1 MNSRNDNGIGEAPND
16 SLFRRQTDPV
26 WLQDHYLG
34 TGHTEET
41 HNATFTFIKRH
52 GRTYAVTCGH
62 VVDQLSNPAS
72 VPGAHLPTLALQ
84 IDHSVLNLSQVTGVG
99 RIMHATRATDKD
111 GTHRDVDIAIAALSD
126 SYWSLLTEKKNKT
139 AIDLDAWRE
148 PRWDTVNMCVAA
160 GYLNEHKE
168 QLEVDGR
175 DMVGTGFMRAIAAV
189 SSTLGRDQKFITL
202 SSLLDEP
209 HGYFFSGMSGG
220 PVYAAEGE
228 EDRFIEDEEL
238 FPVGIIF
245 EGYPGSGRGEALA
258 GANPGAAFLT
268 DRDIFFRALTLTPE
282 AFDHWLT
289 LVNR

>member
-1 MNSRNDNGIGEAPND
+1 MPKASVKHEND
-16 SLFRRQTDPV
+16 SLFRRHTDPV
-26 WLQDHYLG
+26 WLQDHYLS

-41 HNATFTFIKRH
+41 NSATVTFIKRR
-52 GRTYAVTCGH
+52 GRIYAVTCGH
-62 VVDQLSNPAS
+62 VLDQLNNPES
-72 VPGAHLPTLALQ
+72 VPGAHLPTLALH
-84 IDHSVLNLSQVTGVG
+84 IDQCVLNLSQFTGIG
-99 RIMHATRATDKD
+99 HITDATRGIKKNE
-111 GTHRDVDIAIAALSD
+111 THHDVDIAIAALSAN
-126 SYWSLLTEKKNKT
+126 YWSLLTEKKNKT

-148 PRWDTVNMCVAA
+148 PRWESVKMCVAA
-160 GYLNEHKE
+160 GYPNEHKK

-175 DMVGTGFMRAIAAV
+175 DMVGTGFARAIAEV

-228 EDRFIEDEEL
+228 ETLLMMDEEL

-245 EGYPGSGRGEALA
+245 EGYPGSGLGKAQS
-258 GANPGAAFLT
+258 GADPAVAFLT
-268 DRDIFFRALTLTPE
+268 DRDIFFRALTLTPD

-289 LVNR
+289 LVKE